1 MSDPAK
7 SPEEIEDV
15 LASVR
20 RLVSDHGA
28 SGTDGPSAGAVVPQK
43 DSHASDEGARLV
55 LTSSFRVADTEAPW
69 ASAET
74 DGEDASTDQTDTLVS
89 ELVTAEDEDG
99 SEDHPQSTW
108 QPDDRM
114 AEFDIVG
121 DDGSAGDADDGADM
135 SAFGALEDISDDDLV
150 DLTRLDGA
158 SSMPENFESDTGD
171 ENWPGEGAEAALLTL
186 VARRDP
192 AAEPRASEA
201 ESDIAET
208 FDGDDASDA
217 LDDHEGLAA
226 AEAGLEPA
234 EVGESLEEDEGI
246 SEPESADGG
255 SETDDMTTAE
265 PAGDGADVDDTE
277 MLSAATGDLDIGHSP
292 AVSDDDH
299 TEHDA
304 SHQEMRTP
312 LFSRRAQTAGDVDAE
327 VEADDEDT
335 PTDEDEMVLDA
346 MSDEAEGDASLFAL
360 TDEYDGILDEET
372 LREIIVDVVREE
384 LQGVLGQ
391 RITRNVRKLVRREVR
406 LALAAADLE

>member
-28 SGTDGPSAGAVVPQK
+28 SGTDGPSVGAVAPQK
-43 DSHASDEGARLV
+43 DSPASDEGARLV

-74 DGEDASTDQTDTLVS
+74 DGEDASTDQTDK
-89 ELVTAEDEDG
+89 LVTAEDEDG

-108 QPDDRM
+108 QPEDRM
-114 AEFDIVG
+114 AEFDVVG
-121 DDGSAGDADDGADM
+121 DDGSAEDADDGADM
-135 SAFGALEDISDDDLV
+135 SAFEALEDISDDDLT

-158 SSMPENFESDTGD
+158 SSMPETFESDTGD

-192 AAEPRASEA
+192 AAQPRKSEA
-201 ESDIAET
+201 EPDIAET

-217 LDDHEGLAA
+217 LDDHEGSAA

-255 SETDDMTTAE
+255 GETDDMTTAE
-265 PAGDGADVDDTE
+265 PAGDGTDVDDTE
-277 MLSAATGDLDIGHSP
+277 MLSAATGDLDIGHSS
-292 AVSDDDH
+292 AASDDDH
-299 TEHDA
+299 AEHDA
-304 SHQEMRTP
+304 PHQEMRTP

-327 VEADDEDT
+327 AEDT

>member
-28 SGTDGPSAGAVVPQK
+28 SGTDGPSAGAIAPQK
-43 DSHASDEGARLV
+43 DASASDGGARLV
-55 LTSSFRVADTEAPW
+55 LTSSFRVADAEAPW
-69 ASAET
+69 ASGET
-74 DGEDASTDQTDTLVS
+74 DGEDASTDQTDTLAS
-89 ELVTAEDEDG
+89 ELLTAEDEDG
-99 SEDHPQSTW
+99 SDDHPQSTW

-114 AEFDIVG
+114 AEFDVVG
-121 DDGSAGDADDGADM
+121 GDGAAGDADDGADR
-135 SAFGALEDISDDDLV
+135 SAFEALEDISQDDLT
-150 DLTRLDGA
+150 DLSRLDGA
-158 SSMPENFESDTGD
+158 SSMPETFESDTGD

-192 AAEPRASEA
+192 AAEPRTSET
-201 ESDIAET
+201 EPDIAET

-217 LDDHEGLAA
+217 LDEHEG
-226 AEAGLEPA
+226 AEAAVAGSESA
-234 EVGESLEEDEGI
+234 EADVSTEEDDDI
-246 SEPESADGG
+246 SEPELADGG
-255 SETDDMTTAE
+255 SEAGDMVTAE
-265 PAGDGADVDDTE
+265 P
-277 MLSAATGDLDIGHSP
+277 TGDHTGDIDTKMSGATAGEPDIGHSP
-292 AVSDDDH
+292 AESDDDA
-299 TEHDA
+299 ELDA
-304 SHQEMRTP
+304 GPQEMRTP

-327 VEADDEDT
+327 ADAEDT

-360 TDEYDGILDEET
+360 TDEDDGVLDEET
-372 LREIIVDVVREE
+372 LREIVVDVVREE